1 LNRQEEKLFPIQL
14 KFNLKTL
21 IIILIFAIGLYF
33 LLPRLIGIQQAIRLI
48 LQVKQNYLI
57 LAILAEI
64 VSYIGAAWL
73 LGIILQRLGYKIK
86 FWDRFR
92 IGSIA
97 AFAIHFFPVGTFGE
111 GAVDYYFLKKKN
123 VESGSILLMLVL
135 RIIISYIAFLSL
147 FVISLIL
154 VPTAPHLALAAK
166 IISLVI
172 CVLIIVGIFYIIYLY
187 RHKDR
192 FRRSMYKF
200 LKFVDF
206 FLSRFRGRQLSE
218 SRTEEIFED
227 IYTGI
232 GLFGRKKRFFILAI
246 FASLIYWLG
255 DMTCLFF
262 VFASLGYTIH
272 FGVLIFGYAVSTLLG
287 MISFIPGG
295 LGVFEGSM
303 ALIYTG
309 LGVPSDLTLMS
320 ILIFRLFSFWLWIPF
335 GLYSFISLTKKNK

>member
-1 LNRQEEKLFPIQL
+1 MNRQEEKLFPLQL

-21 IIILIFAIGLYF
+21 IIILLFAIGLYF
-33 LLPRLIGIQQAIRLI
+33 LFPKLIGIQQAIWLI

-57 LAILAEI
+57 LAISSEI
-64 VSYIGAAWL
+64 ISYIGAAWL

-111 GAVDYYFLKKKN
+111 GAVDYYFLREKN

-135 RIIISYIAFLSL
+135 RIIISYVAFLSL

-154 VPTAPHLALAAK
+154 VPTAPHTAISAK
-166 IISLVI
+166 LISVVI
-172 CVLIIVGIFYIIYLY
+172 FILIVLGIYYMFYLY
-187 RHKDR
+187 HHKEK
-192 FRRSMYKF
+192 FRKAMGKF

-206 FLSRFRGRQLSE
+206 FLSRFRGKKLSDE
-218 SRTEEIFED
+218 KSGEIFED

-232 GLFGRKKRFFILAI
+232 GLFGRKKRFFVLAI

-309 LGVPSDLTLMS
+309 LGLPGDLTIMS

-335 GLYSFISLTKKNK
+335 GVYSFISLSRKK